1 MFEPWVEHWYKNVS
15 YQFLHSYLETAAG
28 ATFIPREQEHIEVLI
43 RLFVIEKAIYETDY
57 EMNNRPDWIR
67 IPLNGL
73 AKIVEDLMVG
83 RE

>member
-1 MFEPWVEHWYKNVS
+1 M
-15 YQFLHSYLETAAG
+15 Q
-28 ATFIPREQEHIEVLI
+28 QEHIEVLI

-73 AKIVEDLMVG
+73 AKIVEDLMESED
-83 RE
+83 RR